1 MDSKMNTV
9 VEVLI
14 CLAVIRG
21 CLGQSSI
28 GLTLP
33 DTVNTIAGDPVTLPA
48 TFQTDRRIAT
58 ITWTKVEKKAD
69 GEKRTPI
76 LTTIPMMGST
86 EAHGPYQGR
95 VELVGKASLKI
106 DRTTAEDQGR
116 YVLTLIGQGIGT
128 EEGFIDLNVMGC
140 LCQSSIGLTLPDTVN
155 TIAGDPVTLPATFQT
170 DRRIATITWTKV
182 EKKADRETRTPI
194 LTAIPMMGSTE
205 AHGPYQ
211 GRVELVG
218 KASLK
223 IDRTTA
229 EDQGQY
235 VLTLIGQ
242 GIGTEEGFID
252 LNVMVPPKIAVG
264 PSDPVMAAS
273 GRSATLTCS
282 VTEAK
287 PNITSLH
294 WEKDGALIDSSRL
307 VTKYSGGNLQSTN
320 LVIHFVTRGDA
331 GVYKCITDHVVR
343 KASAA
348 LTVRVLYPATIL
360 SISDAQTVS
369 VSDRITLQCVAEGN
383 PPPNITWT
391 RNGVRLRGVT
401 KTVSRDVRAES
412 VVLDDVTVNASGIY
426 ACTAANSVGK
436 SDLKSVEVIVQG
448 SQSWLDDS
456 SIAILVGAIA
466 GGLWLAICVG
476 LVVYFVRRR
485 RNRQDK
491 KRFAFYYNMGRKQ
504 PDGTDG
510 KTGEETL
517 EVTRHP
523 HLKLPAKPVSGAP
536 TYGGIDTMRRTKG
549 KVRRYGLVLYTYH
562 PQEDN
567 ELYLEID
574 DVIEVLE
581 GEDGGWC
588 LGYLRGR
595 IGLFPSNYVKFLS
608 ASQVSASKLRE
619 LYDSS
624 DPNRRSGK
632 SSV

>member
-1 MDSKMNTV
+1 MNTV

-14 CLAVIRG
+14 CLAVIRV
-21 CLGQSSI
+21 I
-28 GLTLP
+28 
-33 DTVNTIAGDPVTLPA
+33 A
-48 TFQTDRRIAT
+48 TF
-58 ITWTKVEKKAD
+58 
-69 GEKRTPI
+69 TPKDPA
-76 LTTIPMMGST
+76 LYPPTPETQA
-86 EAHGPYQGR
+86 EFHEEAAAAHGENLFCTVSGVEPPSGSLGTILPNNIKRNKTVKVNARR
-95 VELVGKASLKI
+95 V
-106 DRTTAEDQGR
+106 RR
-116 YVLTLIGQGIGT
+116 
-128 EEGFIDLNVMGC
+128 C